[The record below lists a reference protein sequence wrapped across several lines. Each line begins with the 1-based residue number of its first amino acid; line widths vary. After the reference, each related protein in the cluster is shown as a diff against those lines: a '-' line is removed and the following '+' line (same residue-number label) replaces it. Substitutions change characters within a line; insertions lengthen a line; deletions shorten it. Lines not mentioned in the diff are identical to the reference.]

1 MVEALAAVGVVA
13 SIIQVVDF
21 GDKIVR
27 RLDEYYSNLDEIPKS
42 LQQIS
47 TQLPLLLDT
56 LKGTQH
62 AIGTGVIRS
71 DTEKALLPVIN
82 GSKVQIELLDAIIHK
97 LLPSS
102 SDSLAKRG
110 KKAWS
115 SLKQDSNVNGITS
128 ALGNYVQTLT
138 FYHSVARSTLNPL
151 KGMSFPPRQAN
162 LRLIWSN

>member
-1 MVEALAAVGVVA
+1 MAEALAAVGVVA

-21 GDKIVR
+21 GYKIIR
-27 RLDEYYSNLDEIPKS
+27 RLDEYSNNLDEIPKS

-56 LKGTQH
+56 LKSTQH

-71 DTEKALLPVIN
+71 ETETALLPVIN
-82 GSKVQIELLDAIIHK
+82 GCKAQIELLDAIIHK

-102 SDSLAKRG
+102 SDSLAQRG

-115 SLKQDSNVNGITS
+115 SLKQDSNVDKITS

-138 FYHSVARSTLNPL
+138 FYHSAAGLTLNL
-151 KGMSFPPRQAN
+151 SRGMSLPPRHAN
-162 LRLIWSN
+162 RGLI